1 MKKILYNNY
10 CILIIF
16 VLSLSNKNNEIMKT
30 LLLTPILFII
40 ISMALTF
47 KNRKKKLDLIEHINT
62 KCKCSNPCNE
72 YCANKNK

>member
-1 MKKILYNNY
+1 
-10 CILIIF
+10 
-16 VLSLSNKNNEIMKT
+16 MKT

-47 KNRKKKLDLIEHINT
+47 KNRKKKLDLIEGMNS

-72 YCANKNK
+72 YCANKKK